1 MRGYLGKAQ
10 SKGSHRHFKKSSS
23 GRPFSMHAKASSTY
37 GQDLGGYRGVRLV
50 SSLTHLPSYMLHF
63 LFMVKRGG
71 GERDGDADGEGE
83 ENGGG
88 GEGTGMER
96 LGVVMEMEDRGEVCT
111 GERSE
116 GM

>member
-10 SKGSHRHFKKSSS
+10 SKGSHRHFRKSSS

-63 LFMVKRGG
+63 LFEVKRGG
-71 GERDGDADGEGE
+71 GERDGDGEGG

-88 GEGTGMER
+88 GEGTGMGR
-96 LGVVMEMEDRGEVCT
+96 LGAVMEMEDRDEVCT
-111 GERSE
+111 GESSE